1 LAIQKFIQIIYQVR
15 DMEGVPLLM
24 NCSRLDA
31 CNPCILINFILLL
44 KRLHNIMYEVQMI
57 VILNS
62 TNAVITQWV
71 ILAIRNICEGN
82 QENQVLISSLSQE
95 GDPQFLQNGPI
106 RLHPEANG
114 AMRVSYVE
122 SSE

>member
-1 LAIQKFIQIIYQVR
+1 
-15 DMEGVPLLM
+15 MEGVPLLM

-31 CNPCILINFILLL
+31 CNPCILFKFTLLFY
-44 KRLHNIMYEVQMI
+44 KKISI
-57 VILNS
+57 VHTIIFLNS
-62 TNAVITQWV
+62 SNAVITQWV

-82 QENQVLISSLSQE
+82 QENQLLISSLSRE

-114 AMRVSYVE
+114 AMRVNYVE
-122 SSE
+122 SSD